1 MDEGVPI
8 IPLARSETEAFNRF
22 QALARQDVTE
32 VRGGYVEVDLG
43 NYVHV
48 LDKEERLAQ
57 IPWIAPTLETSDLII
72 RLTESKRQKN
82 KRPRTSENYVKRIRE
97 DEADTT
103 GSLFVVSVER
113 LPGCLRLKTWFAP
126 FRQENY
132 IQDLLAKGEV
142 IWQPRN
148 SN

>member
-1 MDEGVPI
+1 MGEGVPV
-8 IPLARSETEAFNRF
+8 IPLARSEIEAFDRF
-22 QALARQDVTE
+22 QALSRDGVTE

-43 NYVHV
+43 NYAHV

-57 IPWIAPTLETSDLII
+57 IPWISPALETPDLII
-72 RLTESKRQKN
+72 RLTESKRRKG
-82 KRPRTSENYVKRIRE
+82 KRPRTSENYVKCIRE

-113 LPGCLRLKTWFAP
+113 LPGYLRLKTWFIP

-132 IQDLLAKGEV
+132 IQDLLAKGKV
-142 IWQPRN
+142 IWQLR
-148 SN
+148 S